1 MKTLNKIENFVIN
14 NADSYLGE
22 LYGEA
27 YLKTLKDMFSEQEK
41 INKEKPLIL
50 TEKDIMIKDILNELM
65 VEHRDSV
72 VVTKLIYNELNSMLN
87 VDDLT
92 KMQKEQQAIF
102 ELNNLVKQNI
112 TNILFQKIFGIEDK
126 KLYFTNVQN
135 VYVNNLREIDYNLF
149 QDNRELLDKIRDY
162 AFCNVG
168 TTIGN
173 QVANTYLAIIED
185 QIEQGKTYLEKDNNL
200 NYIAC
205 DERVASM
212 FNMLFDNC
220 QNENERQFLRKLYY
234 NKSIL
239 VKERAEKEKRLAKTK

>member
-1 MKTLNKIENFVIN
+1 
-14 NADSYLGE
+14 
-22 LYGEA
+22 
-27 YLKTLKDMFSEQEK
+27 MFSEQEK
-41 INKEKPLIL
+41 INKEKPLVL
-50 TEKDIMIKDILNELM
+50 TEKDIMIKNMLNELI

-87 VDDLT
+87 IDDLT
-92 KMQKEQQAIF
+92 KMQKEQKAILD
-102 ELNNLVKQNI
+102 LNNLAKQNI
-112 TNILFQKIFGIEDK
+112 TNILFQKMFSIEDK
-126 KLYFTNVQN
+126 NLYFTNVQN
-135 VYVNNLREIDYNLF
+135 VYVNNFCEIDFNLF

-168 TTIGN
+168 TIIGN
-173 QVANTYLAIIED
+173 EVANNYLAIIEN
-185 QIEQGKTYLEKDNNL
+185 QIEQGKVYLEKDNNL